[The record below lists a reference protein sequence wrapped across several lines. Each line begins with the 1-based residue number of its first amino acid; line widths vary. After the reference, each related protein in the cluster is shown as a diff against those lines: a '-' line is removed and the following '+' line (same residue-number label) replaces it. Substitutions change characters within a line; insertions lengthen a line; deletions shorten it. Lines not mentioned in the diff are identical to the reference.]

1 MLLLVES
8 SRWCCRHLGP
18 DSTQR
23 AENPAP
29 SLWPRA
35 SRPAPVERASPRR
48 GVPMR
53 VGPSSD
59 GRQARSPRWTGG
71 QPAPWS
77 PARHL
82 VVAFLFS
89 PLGREVLV
97 AQGDR
102 VPMSFRSVSLTGN
115 RFAPG
120 SMDFEKDINVINLY
134 FFACT
139 PWSSQHPTMTSGS
152 RMGPSTAPPGAAPCA
167 PAQSTAG
174 APPDRGSHA
183 TPRGAAL
190 NSRYNQ

>member
-35 SRPAPVERASPRR
+35 SRPAPEERASPRR

-102 VPMSFRSVSLTGN
+102 VPMSFRSVSLTCATVSRPVRRTSKNGHQSSIHHLCMHTLEL
-115 RFAPG
+115 A
-120 SMDFEKDINVINLY
+120 
-134 FFACT
+134 T
-139 PWSSQHPTMTSGS
+139 PNHDLREPHGPIDGTSGS
-152 RMGPSTAPPGAAPCA
+152 RTVRPRAVDRRRAP
-167 PAQSTAG
+167 
-174 APPDRGSHA
+174 RGSHA

>member
-77 PARHL
+77 PRHGIL
-82 VVAFLFS
+82 WSHFCFRLWDGRCWWLRVTGCPCLF
-89 PLGREVLV
+89 
-97 AQGDR
+97 
-102 VPMSFRSVSLTGN
+102 VPFRSRATVTRPVRRTSKNGHQSSIHHLCMHTLEL
-115 RFAPG
+115 A
-120 SMDFEKDINVINLY
+120 
-134 FFACT
+134 T
-139 PWSSQHPTMTSGS
+139 PNHDLREPHGPIDGTSGS
-152 RMGPSTAPPGAAPCA
+152 RTDHRAPPRSRPQARPPRQPRNPARCGAKLP
-167 PAQSTAG
+167 
-174 APPDRGSHA
+174 
-183 TPRGAAL
+183 L
-190 NSRYNQ
+190 

>member
-115 RFAPG
+115 RFAPRFDG
-120 SMDFEKDINVINLY
+120 LRKRHQSRSLLLCMHTLEL
-134 FFACT
+134 AT
-139 PWSSQHPTMTSGS
+139 PNHDLREPHGPIDGTSGS
-152 RMGPSTAPPGAAPCA
+152 RTVRPRAVDRRRAPRPRQPRNPARCGAKLP
-167 PAQSTAG
+167 
-174 APPDRGSHA
+174 
-183 TPRGAAL
+183 L
-190 NSRYNQ
+190 

>member
-102 VPMSFRSVSLTGN
+102 VPMSFRSVSLVQPFRRTSKNGHQSSIHV
-115 RFAPG
+115 F
-120 SMDFEKDINVINLY
+120 II
-134 FFACT
+134 FACT

-152 RMGPSTAPPGAAPCA
+152 RMGPSTAPPGAALCA

>member
-82 VVAFLFS
+82 LVAFLFS

-97 AQGDR
+97 AQGEQGAH
-102 VPMSFRSVSLTGN
+102 VFSFRFAHVQPLRA
-115 RFAPG
+115 RFDG
-120 SMDFEKDINVINLY
+120 LRKTDINHQFII
-134 FFACT
+134 FACT

-174 APPDRGSHA
+174 APPAAATQPRG
-183 TPRGAAL
+183 RGAAL

>member
-35 SRPAPVERASPRR
+35 SRPAPEERASPRR

-102 VPMSFRSVSLTGN
+102 VPMSFRSVSLPGN
-115 RFAPG
+115 RYAPG
-120 SMDFEKDINVINLY
+120 SMGFEKDINPDQSLLV
-134 FFACT
+134 FACT
-139 PWSSQHPTMTSGS
+139 PRELATPNHDLREPHGPIDGTSGS
-152 RMGPSTAPPGAAPCA
+152 RTIRPRAVDRRRAPRPRQPRNPARCGAKLP
-167 PAQSTAG
+167 
-174 APPDRGSHA
+174 
-183 TPRGAAL
+183 L
-190 NSRYNQ
+190 

>member
-97 AQGDR
+97 AQGEQGAH
-102 VPMSFRSVSLTGN
+102 VFSFR
-115 RFAPG
+115 FAHVQPFRAPVRRTSKNG
-120 SMDFEKDINVINLY
+120 HQSSIHHLCMHTLEL
-134 FFACT
+134 AT
-139 PWSSQHPTMTSGS
+139 PNHDLWEPHGPIDGTSGS
-152 RMGPSTAPPGAAPCA
+152 RTVRPRAVDRRRAP
-167 PAQSTAG
+167 
-174 APPDRGSHA
+174 RGSHA